1 MGTDPTDPRVSGAP
15 GEGDEG
21 FEEVAFEP
29 TGLDLARQIAEAAGR
44 TIPVQQPRKKKP
56 RPRRP
61 GRQGDAGRGDPMP
74 LGDALERVISERG
87 WSAEVNVHLLMGRW
101 AELVGPMVAEHS
113 APEAYADRVLVV
125 RTSSTAWASQ
135 LRLMA
140 PQLLAK
146 MNASLGDGTIKRVQ
160 IIGPRAP
167 SWKHGPRSVQGRGP
181 RDTYG

>member
-1 MGTDPTDPRVSGAP
+1 MTADPPDATPAPRQDDVP
-15 GEGDEG
+15 
-21 FEEVAFEP
+21 FEP
-29 TGLDLARQIAEAAGR
+29 TGLELARQVAQTAGR
-44 TIPVQQPRKKKP
+44 AVPVQPRKKKP

-61 GRQGDAGRGDPMP
+61 GRRAETGRAEPVP

-87 WSAEVNVHLLMGRW
+87 WSAEVSVHLLMGRW
-101 AELVGPMVAEHS
+101 VELVGPSVAEHS
-113 APEAYADRVLVV
+113 APEAFANQVLVV

-160 IIGPRAP
+160 IIGPQAP
-167 SWKHGPRSVQGRGP
+167 SWKHGIRSVRGRGP